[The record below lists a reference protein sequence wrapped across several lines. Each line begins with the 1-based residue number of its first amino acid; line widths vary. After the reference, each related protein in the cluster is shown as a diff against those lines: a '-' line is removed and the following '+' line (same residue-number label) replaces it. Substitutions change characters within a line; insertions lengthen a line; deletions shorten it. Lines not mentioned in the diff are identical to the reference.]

1 VQANFRSGRK
11 SAVTILQGPRQRAEN
26 REPAAVQNTASR
38 QATLTVAALGVVFGD
53 IGTSPL
59 YAFRESLIS
68 VQALG
73 DQTRAV
79 LGVVSLIFWSL
90 MIVVTVKYVTFIMRA
105 DNNGEGGVLALSQLA
120 HRSPRLNRR
129 MKSSIV
135 LAGVLSLALF
145 YGDGLLTPAI
155 SVLSAV
161 EGIAIGN
168 HALEPLVLPLTV
180 VIICGLFLLQ
190 SRGTARVGGLFGP
203 IMILWFSVLGYLG
216 LISLIRTSSV
226 LLGFNPYYG
235 VSLVIGAP
243 QIGFFTLGVVFLAV
257 TGAEALYADMGHL
270 GKRAIRRAWLF
281 LVFPALIL
289 NYFGQ
294 GAAILR
300 DPGAADT
307 AFYSVVPGWAH
318 YPIVVLAT
326 MATVIASQAVISGVF
341 SLTQQAVQLGQLPR
355 MEIRHTSATEFG
367 QIYVPRV
374 NWLLMTGVVLI
385 VLIFKSSGALSY
397 AYGIAVSG
405 QMVIDTALI
414 SIVATRQW
422 KWTWRTALPLFGL
435 FAIIDLTFFS
445 ANVLKVVQGG
455 WLPLLV
461 ALSVTLLMNTWR
473 TGRRVLNEKAYGG
486 GISTDLFLQ
495 RADKT
500 PLRVPGTA
508 VFVTPRLD
516 EVPGALLHNLK
527 HNHVLHE
534 RVIFLRVD
542 VQDVPFVPAEKRL
555 TLNKLGKGFFA
566 VEIHFGFFQTP
577 DVPQALESARA
588 HGLVIDL
595 DSTTFVMRR
604 ETLIPARVSA
614 MARWQVALFIRL
626 YGSALEAARFYGLP
640 AGRVVELGSQ
650 TEI

>member
-1 VQANFRSGRK
+1 
-11 SAVTILQGPRQRAEN
+11 
-26 REPAAVQNTASR
+26 
-38 QATLTVAALGVVFGD
+38 
-53 IGTSPL
+53 
-59 YAFRESLIS
+59 
-68 VQALG
+68 
-73 DQTRAV
+73 
-79 LGVVSLIFWSL
+79 
-90 MIVVTVKYVTFIMRA
+90 
-105 DNNGEGGVLALSQLA
+105 
-120 HRSPRLNRR
+120 
-129 MKSSIV
+129 
-135 LAGVLSLALF
+135 
-145 YGDGLLTPAI
+145 
-155 SVLSAV
+155 
-161 EGIAIGN
+161 
-168 HALEPLVLPLTV
+168 
-180 VIICGLFLLQ
+180 
-190 SRGTARVGGLFGP
+190 
-203 IMILWFSVLGYLG
+203 
-216 LISLIRTSSV
+216 
-226 LLGFNPYYG
+226 
-235 VSLVIGAP
+235 
-243 QIGFFTLGVVFLAV
+243 
-257 TGAEALYADMGHL
+257 
-270 GKRAIRRAWLF
+270 
-281 LVFPALIL
+281 
-289 NYFGQ
+289 
-294 GAAILR
+294 
-300 DPGAADT
+300 
-307 AFYSVVPGWAH
+307 
-318 YPIVVLAT
+318 
-326 MATVIASQAVISGVF
+326 
-341 SLTQQAVQLGQLPR
+341 
-355 MEIRHTSATEFG
+355 
-367 QIYVPRV
+367 
-374 NWLLMTGVVLI
+374 
-385 VLIFKSSGALSY
+385 
-397 AYGIAVSG
+397 
-405 QMVIDTALI
+405 MVIDTALI

-542 VQDVPFVPAEKRL
+542 VQDVPFVPAAKRL
-555 TLNKLGKGFFA
+555 TVNKLGKGFFA

-595 DSTTFVMRR
+595 DSTTFFIRR

>member
-1 VQANFRSGRK
+1 MCLAT
-11 SAVTILQGPRQRAEN
+11 SAQ
-26 REPAAVQNTASR
+26 
-38 QATLTVAALGVVFGD
+38 
-53 IGTSPL
+53 SPL
-59 YAFRESLIS
+59 YAFRESLLA
-68 VQALG
+68 VQSLG
-73 DQTRAV
+73 NQTRAV

-90 MIVVTVKYVTFIMRA
+90 VIVVTIKYVTFIMRA
-105 DNNGEGGVLALSQLA
+105 DNHGEGGVLALSQLA
-120 HRSPRLNRR
+120 HRSPRLTRR
-129 MKSSIV
+129 LKSAIV

-168 HALEPLVLPLTV
+168 HTLEPLVLPLTI
-180 VIICGLFLLQ
+180 VIICGLFLIQ

-203 IMILWFSVLGYLG
+203 IMVIWFTVLGYLG
-216 LISLIRTSSV
+216 LLSLLRTPSI
-226 LLGFNPYYG
+226 LTGLNPWYG
-235 VSLVIGAP
+235 VSLIASVP
-243 QIGFFTLGVVFLAV
+243 RVGFFTLGVVFLAV

-270 GKRAIRRAWLF
+270 GKHAIRRAWLF

-300 DPGAADT
+300 DPAAADV
-307 AFYSVVPGWAH
+307 AFYSVVPAWAH
-318 YPIVVLAT
+318 YPLVFLAT
-326 MATVIASQAVISGVF
+326 AATVIASQAVISGVF
-341 SLTQQAVQLGQLPR
+341 SLTRQAVQLGQLPR

-374 NWLLMTGVVLI
+374 NWLLMAGVVLI
-385 VLIFKSSGALSY
+385 VLIFKTSGALSY

-414 SIVATRQW
+414 TIVATRQW
-422 KWTWRTALPLFGL
+422 RWSWRIAVPSFGL
-435 FAIIDLTFFS
+435 LAIIDLTFFS
-445 ANVLKVVQGG
+445 ANVVKVVEGG

-461 ALSVTLLMNTWR
+461 AGCVTILMNTWR
-473 TGRRVLNEKAYGG
+473 TGRRVLMDKAYGD
-486 GISTDLFLQ
+486 GISTELFLQ

-516 EVPGALLHNLK
+516 QVPGSLLHNLK

-542 VQDVPFVPAEKRL
+542 VQDVPFVPPEKRL
-555 TLNKLGKGFFA
+555 TVNKLGKGFFA

-577 DVPQALESARA
+577 DVPQALEGARA
-588 HGLVIDL
+588 HGLAVDL
-595 DSTTFVMRR
+595 DNTTFFIRR

-614 MARWQVALFIRL
+614 MARWQSALFIRL

-640 AGRVVELGSQ
+640 PGRVVELGSQ